1 MKNKPIIIIIR
12 DGWGYRKEKEF
23 NATEMGE
30 NPYTRM
36 LMEKYPNTLLDAS
49 GEAVGLPKGYQG
61 NSEVGHMTI
70 GAGKIF
76 FQSLPRINKSIESG
90 EFFKNPELSKAIEN
104 CKKNKSTFHI
114 LGLLQ
119 KEGVHAH
126 MDHCI
131 ALIEL
136 CKKENISDVLIHII
150 SDGRDSPVDQTLK
163 NVKELEEIIKKI
175 GIGKI
180 ATISG
185 RYYAMDR
192 DKKWDRTKVA
202 FDCIQNGITDIIFD
216 NINKSI
222 EESYS
227 KGETDEFLKP
237 RKAIWYQG
245 IKNNDS
251 VVFFNFRTDR
261 TRQLT
266 MALIEDNFEG
276 WERKPLN
283 IFFVAMTEFYSPMN
297 NKGHVAFP
305 TEPVVN
311 LLGEVLSKNNL
322 KQLRISETEKYAHV
336 TFFFNGQMEK
346 AYEGEERILVPS
358 PKVSTYDLK
367 PEMSVYELG
376 DRIVEEIKKQKY
388 DVIITNLVNA
398 DMVGHTGVWEAI
410 LKAVKA
416 VDDNLKKITQA
427 GLQQNGVILILGDHG
442 CIEEK
447 TPELKTSHTKNKIPF
462 IMVSNDQK
470 LLSVKLKEGRGLQD
484 VAPTVLKLLEINQ
497 PLEMTGE
504 PLF

>member
-1 MKNKPIIIIIR
+1 
-12 DGWGYRKEKEF
+12 
-23 NATEMGE
+23 
-30 NPYTRM
+30 
-36 LMEKYPNTLLDAS
+36 
-49 GEAVGLPKGYQG
+49 
-61 NSEVGHMTI
+61 
-70 GAGKIF
+70 
-76 FQSLPRINKSIESG
+76 
-90 EFFKNPELSKAIEN
+90 
-104 CKKNKSTFHI
+104 
-114 LGLLQ
+114 
-119 KEGVHAH
+119 
-126 MDHCI
+126 
-131 ALIEL
+131 
-136 CKKENISDVLIHII
+136 
-150 SDGRDSPVDQTLK
+150 
-163 NVKELEEIIKKI
+163 
-175 GIGKI
+175 
-180 ATISG
+180 
-185 RYYAMDR
+185 
-192 DKKWDRTKVA
+192 
-202 FDCIQNGITDIIFD
+202 
-216 NINKSI
+216 
-222 EESYS
+222 
-227 KGETDEFLKP
+227 
-237 RKAIWYQG
+237 
-245 IKNNDS
+245 
-251 VVFFNFRTDR
+251 
-261 TRQLT
+261 
-266 MALIEDNFEG
+266 
-276 WERKPLN
+276 
-283 IFFVAMTEFYSPMN
+283 MN
-297 NKGHVAFP
+297 NRGHVAFP

>member
-216 NINKSI
+216 NIDKSI

-297 NKGHVAFP
+297 NRGHVAFP

>member
-1 MKNKPIIIIIR
+1 MKYRPIVMIIR

-23 NATEMGE
+23 NATEIGE
-30 NPYTRM
+30 NPYTKM
-36 LMEKYPNTLLDAS
+36 LMREYPNVLLDAS
-49 GEAVGLPKGYQG
+49 GESVGLPRGYMG

-90 EFFKNPELSKAIEN
+90 KFFKNPALVQAVEN

-114 LGLLQ
+114 VGLLQ

-126 MDHCI
+126 MDHCV
-131 ALIEL
+131 ALLEL
-136 CKKENISDVLIHII
+136 CKKNNLSDVLLHLI

-175 GIGKI
+175 GVGKI
-180 ATISG
+180 ASISG

-192 DKKWDRTKVA
+192 DKKWERTKIA
-202 FDCIQNGITDIIFD
+202 YDCIHDGKTEMMFD
-216 NINKSI
+216 DINKSI
-222 EESYS
+222 QESYS

-237 RKAIWYQG
+237 RKASWYNG

-276 WERKPLN
+276 WERKPSD

-297 NKGHVAFP
+297 SRGHIAYP

-311 LLGEVLSKNNL
+311 LLGEVLSKNGV
-322 KQLRISETEKYAHV
+322 KQLRVSETEKYAHV

-346 AYEGEERILVPS
+346 AYEGEERVLVPS
-358 PKVSTYDLK
+358 PKVATYDLK

-376 DRIVEEIKKQKY
+376 DKIVEEIKKDKY
-388 DVIITNLVNA
+388 EVIITNLVNA
-398 DMVGHTGVWEAI
+398 DMVGHTGVWESI

-416 VDDNLKKITQA
+416 VDDNVKKVTEETLKHK
-427 GLQQNGVILILGDHG
+427 GVVLILGDHG

-447 TPELKTSHTKNKIPF
+447 TPELRTSHTTNKIPF
-462 IMVSNDQK
+462 IIVSNNEN
-470 LLSVKLKEGRGLQD
+470 LRSIKLKEGKGLQD
-484 VAPTVLKLLEINQ
+484 VAPTVLKLLEINK
-497 PLEMTGE
+497 PIEMTGE
-504 PLF
+504 SLF

>member
-1 MKNKPIIIIIR
+1 MEYKPIIMIIR

-23 NATEMGE
+23 NATEIGE
-30 NPYTRM
+30 NPYTKM
-36 LMEKYPNTLLDAS
+36 LMKTYPNILLDAS

-90 EFFKNPELSKAIEN
+90 DFFKNPVFLNAIKN
-104 CKKNKSTFHI
+104 CKDKKSTFHI
-114 LGLLQ
+114 IGLLQ

-136 CKKENISDVLIHII
+136 CKREGIKNVLIHVI
-150 SDGRDSPVDQTLK
+150 SDGRDSSVDQTLK
-163 NVKELEEIIKKI
+163 NIIELESIMKNK

-192 DKKWDRTKVA
+192 DKKWDRTKLA
-202 FDCIQNGITDIIFD
+202 YECIVNGKTEITFK
-216 NINKSI
+216 NP
-222 EESYS
+222 EESIKDSYT
-227 KGETDEFLKP
+227 KGKTDEFVEP
-237 RKAIWYQG
+237 RKLIGYEG
-245 IKNNDS
+245 VEDNDS

-266 MALIEDNFEG
+266 MSLIEDNFEG
-276 WERKPLN
+276 WERKAKN

-297 NKGHVAFP
+297 KKGHVAFP
-305 TEPVVN
+305 TEPVIN
-311 LLGEVLSKNNL
+311 LLGEVLSKNGIN
-322 KQLRISETEKYAHV
+322 QLRISETEKYAHV

-346 AYEGEERILVPS
+346 AFEKEERILIPS
-358 PKVSTYDLK
+358 PKISTYDLK

-376 DRIVEEIKKQKY
+376 DKIVEEIKKKKY

-398 DMVGHTGVWEAI
+398 DMVGHTGVWESI

-416 VDDNLKKITQA
+416 VDDNVKKITKET
-427 GLQQNGVILILGDHG
+427 LKQNGVVLILGDHG

-462 IMVSNDQK
+462 ILVSKDP
-470 LLSVKLKEGRGLQD
+470 KLKSIKLIENRGLQD
-484 VAPTVLKLLEINQ
+484 VAPTVLKLLNIKKPE
-497 PLEMTGE
+497 EMTGI